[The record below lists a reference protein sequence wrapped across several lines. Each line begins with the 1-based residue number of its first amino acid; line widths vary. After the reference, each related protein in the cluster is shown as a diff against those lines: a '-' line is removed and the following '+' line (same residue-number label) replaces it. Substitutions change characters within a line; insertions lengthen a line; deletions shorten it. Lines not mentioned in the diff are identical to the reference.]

1 MRVIFFAYDE
11 IEMLEKTIETN
22 INDITLLTVSAE
34 TVLRIDKRP
43 QAIITTLD
51 GQKDIFFSTIKEFI
65 EKL

>member
-1 MRVIFFAYDE
+1 MRVIFFVYDE

-34 TVLRIDKRP
+34 TALRIDKRP

-51 GQKDIFFSTIKEFI
+51 GQKVIFFSTIKEFI